1 MHNNQANML
10 FNEVTALMGKLAN
23 QDTRTELE
31 NMQAAIGY
39 LVEKLHIVTEKLKA
53 ATGRK
58 TIELGDDDRRR
69 LAQKAHA
76 LNEHLLAT
84 IEDTWMPETLTDWYR
99 RLIAEKYNSYRD
111 GVKKRGRPKTP
122 VAVIDL
128 IIRFARENPSWG
140 CERMAS
146 QLRNLGYQVS
156 ERTVRRILQEQGL
169 LPSDWDRKGDWQRFF
184 DAHRDVLAATDFL
197 TYELLTPHGLVRE
210 HVLFFE
216 NVTSREVWCGGIAH
230 NPNGNWM
237 AQVARNQTDAIDG
250 KLNGMKYLIHDR
262 DPLFQG
268 RFDRYIEDSGCG
280 IKRLPPHS
288 PELNGYMESFIK
300 TIKQECL
307 DHLILTS
314 EAQLRYVVNE
324 YLEYY
329 NHERPHSGLGGAMIA
344 PRPQDTDGEIVM
356 FQRLGG
362 LLKSYRRIRRKAA

>member
-1 MHNNQANML
+1 MHNNQTNIL
-10 FNEVTALMGKLAN
+10 FNEVTALMVRLKN
-23 QDTRTELE
+23 QDTRTELD

-39 LVEKLHIVTEKLKA
+39 LLEKLRIVTEKLKA
-53 ATGRK
+53 TTGRK
-58 TIELGDDDRRR
+58 TIELSDDDRRR
-69 LAQKAHA
+69 LAQKAHV

-84 IEDTWMPETLTDWYR
+84 IEDTWMPETLTEWYQ
-99 RLIAEKYNSYRD
+99 RLIAEKYNSYRIGD
-111 GVKKRGRPKTP
+111 KKRGRPKTP
-122 VAVIDL
+122 VEVIDQV
-128 IIRFARENPSWG
+128 IRFAKENPSWG
-140 CERMAS
+140 CDRIAS
-146 QLRNLGYQVS
+146 CIRNLGYQVS

-169 LPSDWDRKGDWQRFF
+169 LPTDWDRKGDWQRFF

-197 TYELLTPHGLVRE
+197 TYELLTPLGLVRE

-216 NVTSREVWCGGIAH
+216 NVTSREVWCGGIAR

-250 KLNGMKYLIHDR
+250 RLNGMKYLIHNR

-268 RFDRYIEDSGCG
+268 RFDRYIEDSGCR
-280 IKRLPPHS
+280 IKRLPPRP

-307 DHLILTS
+307 AHLILTS
-314 EAQLRYVVNE
+314 ETQLRYVVNE

-344 PRPQDTDGEIVM
+344 PHPHDTDGEIVM

-362 LLKSYRRIRRKAA
+362 LLKSYRRIRRRAA